1 MQNRK
6 IFREIEASY
15 LQNDCDCDECSST
28 RLEYYNAIS
37 LEPYNKLIEK
47 ITKDLHDGTL
57 EPSDLNADL
66 IKQIYTDLSE
76 GTKKT
81 FGNKWEKLDVK
92 EPNSLIQKFKK
103 NLWQFSS
110 AKTLAELEKMNSL
123 LLDKGKIR
131 TFDEFKKLVQKENVN
146 FNSNYLRAEFE
157 TAKRG
162 SEMAWK
168 WKDYVKNADLFPNL
182 EYRTV
187 GDERVR
193 PEHATLSGVVK
204 PITDGFWRTFY
215 PPNGWRCRCYVVQT
229 AANVTPG
236 RKDDPTVLPEFR
248 GNVALDEEIFTQ
260 KGSFFKLL
268 NKDYKA
274 KFNAELIK
282 LNAPY
287 DEAYKTKKG
296 KKVLVNIFAD
306 ENDKLKNVE
315 TAMVIVE
322 RLEKPVYIRA
332 HVDVQNHKNPEYIID
347 EKLADRKEITSI
359 TGVKSAIESAKNQNT
374 EVIVFD
380 MIKFKG
386 WEIKDFTRA
395 IKGKLNSYKNK
406 NWLKN
411 IIVVNDNEA
420 IEFTPTE
427 LNNNFKYVYKLLE
440 STKSKR

>member
-76 GTKKT
+76 GTKKN

-287 DEAYKTKKG
+287 DEAYKNKKG
-296 KKVLVNIFAD
+296 KKVMVNIFAD
-306 ENDKLKNVE
+306 ENDKLKNIE
-315 TAMVIVE
+315 TAMVIVDQ
-322 RLEKPVYIRA
+322 LDVPVVYVRPHLDSNI
-332 HVDVQNHKNPEYIID
+332 VEGKTNPEYFINGVVSD
-347 EKLADRKEITSI
+347 LKVLKEVKGITNAFK
-359 TGVKSAIESAKNQNT
+359 TAKNQFKDFNSHSL
-374 EVIVFD
+374 VFD
-380 MIKFKG
+380 LSNVSISKKEIIDQLNNKVTKTRGKKIKELYF
-386 WEIKDFTRA
+386 
-395 IKGKLNSYKNK
+395 IKGNK
-406 NWLKN
+406 ACVLDRNQ
-411 IIVVNDNEA
+411 IINGD
-420 IEFTPTE
+420 
-427 LNNNFKYVYKLLE
+427 FKALDDVL
-440 STKSKR
+440 

>member
-1 MQNRK
+1 M
-6 IFREIEASY
+6 
-15 LQNDCDCDECSST
+15 
-28 RLEYYNAIS
+28 
-37 LEPYNKLIEK
+37 
-47 ITKDLHDGTL
+47 
-57 EPSDLNADL
+57 NADL
-66 IKQIYTDLSE
+66 IKQIYADLSE

-187 GDERVR
+187 NDERVR
-193 PEHATLSGVVK
+193 PEHAVLSGVIK
-204 PITDGFWRTFY
+204 PITDDFWRTFY

-229 AANVTPG
+229 AANITPG
-236 RKDDPTVLPEFR
+236 TKDDPTVLPEFR

-274 KFNAELIK
+274 KTNAELMK

-306 ENDKLKNVE
+306 ENDKLKNIE
-315 TAMVIVE
+315 SAIVIVDQ
-322 RLEKPVYIRA
+322 LDVPVVYIRP
-332 HVDVQNHKNPEYIID
+332 HVNVQKHKNPEYFINGVVSDLKNLETTKGITHAFDTAKEQFKEFNSHSLVFDFSNISISKKEIID
-347 EKLADRKEITSI
+347 QLNNKVTKTRGKKIKELY
-359 TGVKSAIESAKNQNT
+359 
-374 EVIVFD
+374 F
-380 MIKFKG
+380 
-386 WEIKDFTRA
+386 
-395 IKGKLNSYKNK
+395 IKGNK
-406 NWLKN
+406 ACVLDRNQ
-411 IIVVNDNEA
+411 IINGD
-420 IEFTPTE
+420 
-427 LNNNFKYVYKLLE
+427 FKALDDIL
-440 STKSKR
+440 

>member
-1 MQNRK
+1 M
-6 IFREIEASY
+6 
-15 LQNDCDCDECSST
+15 
-28 RLEYYNAIS
+28 
-37 LEPYNKLIEK
+37 
-47 ITKDLHDGTL
+47 
-57 EPSDLNADL
+57 NADL
-66 IKQIYTDLSE
+66 IKQIYADLSE

-162 SEMAWK
+162 SGMAWK

-187 GDERVR
+187 NDERVR
-193 PEHATLSGVVK
+193 PEHAVLSGVIK
-204 PITDGFWRTFY
+204 PINDSFWRTFY

-229 AANVTPG
+229 AASITPG
-236 RKDDPTVLPEFR
+236 TKDDPTVLPEFR

-287 DEAYKTKKG
+287 DEAYKNKKG
-296 KKVLVNIFAD
+296 KKVMVNIFAD
-306 ENDKLKNVE
+306 ENDKLKNIE
-315 TAMVIVE
+315 SAMVIVDQ
-322 RLEKPVYIRA
+322 LDVPVIYVRPHLDSNI
-332 HVDVQNHKNPEYIID
+332 VEGKTNPEYFINGVVSD
-347 EKLADRKEITSI
+347 LKVLKEVNGITNAFK
-359 TGVKSAIESAKNQNT
+359 TAKNQFKDFNSHSL
-374 EVIVFD
+374 VFD
-380 MIKFKG
+380 LSNVSISKKEIIDQLNNKVTKTRGKKIKELYF
-386 WEIKDFTRA
+386 
-395 IKGKLNSYKNK
+395 IKGNK
-406 NWLKN
+406 ACVLDRTQ
-411 IIVVNDNEA
+411 IINGD
-420 IEFTPTE
+420 
-427 LNNNFKYVYKLLE
+427 FKVLDDIL
-440 STKSKR
+440 

>member
-1 MQNRK
+1 M
-6 IFREIEASY
+6 
-15 LQNDCDCDECSST
+15 
-28 RLEYYNAIS
+28 
-37 LEPYNKLIEK
+37 
-47 ITKDLHDGTL
+47 
-57 EPSDLNADL
+57 NADL
-66 IKQIYTDLSE
+66 IKQIYADLSE

-229 AANVTPG
+229 AANITPG
-236 RKDDPTVLPEFR
+236 TKDDPTVLPEFR

-287 DEAYKTKKG
+287 DEAYKNKKG
-296 KKVLVNIFAD
+296 KKVMVNIFAD
-306 ENDKLKNVE
+306 EVDKIKNIE
-315 TAMVIVE
+315 SAMVIVDQ
-322 RLEKPVYIRA
+322 LDVPVIYVRPHLDSNI
-332 HVDVQNHKNPEYIID
+332 VEGKTNPEYFINGVVSD
-347 EKLADRKEITSI
+347 LKVLKEVNGITNAFK
-359 TGVKSAIESAKNQNT
+359 TAKNQFKDFNSHSL
-374 EVIVFD
+374 VFD
-380 MIKFKG
+380 LSNISISKKEIIDQLNNKVTKTRGKKIKELYF
-386 WEIKDFTRA
+386 
-395 IKGKLNSYKNK
+395 IKGNK
-406 NWLKN
+406 ACVLDRTQ
-411 IIVVNDNEA
+411 IINGD
-420 IEFTPTE
+420 
-427 LNNNFKYVYKLLE
+427 FKVLDDIL
-440 STKSKR
+440 

>member
-1 MQNRK
+1 M
-6 IFREIEASY
+6 
-15 LQNDCDCDECSST
+15 
-28 RLEYYNAIS
+28 
-37 LEPYNKLIEK
+37 
-47 ITKDLHDGTL
+47 
-57 EPSDLNADL
+57 NADL

-187 GDERVR
+187 NDERVR
-193 PEHATLSGVVK
+193 PEHAVLSGVIK
-204 PITDGFWRTFY
+204 PINDSFWRTFY

-229 AANVTPG
+229 AASITPG
-236 RKDDPTVLPEFR
+236 TKDDPTVLPEFR
-248 GNVALDEEIFTQ
+248 GNTALDEEIFTE

-287 DEAYKTKKG
+287 DEAYKNKKG
-296 KKVLVNIFAD
+296 KKVMVNIFAD
-306 ENDKLKNVE
+306 EVDKIKNIE
-315 TAMVIVE
+315 SAMVIVDQ
-322 RLEKPVYIRA
+322 LDVPVIYVRPHLDSNI
-332 HVDVQNHKNPEYIID
+332 VEGKTNPEYFINGVVSD
-347 EKLADRKEITSI
+347 LKVLKEVNGITNAFK
-359 TGVKSAIESAKNQNT
+359 TAKNQFKDFNSHSL
-374 EVIVFD
+374 VFD
-380 MIKFKG
+380 LSNVSISKKEIIDQLNNKVTKTRGKKIKELYF
-386 WEIKDFTRA
+386 
-395 IKGKLNSYKNK
+395 IKGNK
-406 NWLKN
+406 ACVLDRTQ
-411 IIVVNDNEA
+411 IINGD
-420 IEFTPTE
+420 
-427 LNNNFKYVYKLLE
+427 FKVLDDIL
-440 STKSKR
+440 

>member
-229 AANVTPG
+229 AANITPG
-236 RKDDPTVLPEFR
+236 TKDDPTVLPEFR

-287 DEAYKTKKG
+287 DEAYKNKKG
-296 KKVLVNIFAD
+296 KKVMVNIYAD
-306 ENDKLKNVE
+306 ENDKLKN
-315 TAMVIVE
+315 I
-322 RLEKPVYIRA
+322 
-332 HVDVQNHKNPEYIID
+332 
-347 EKLADRKEITSI
+347 
-359 TGVKSAIESAKNQNT
+359 
-374 EVIVFD
+374 
-380 MIKFKG
+380 
-386 WEIKDFTRA
+386 
-395 IKGKLNSYKNK
+395 
-406 NWLKN
+406 
-411 IIVVNDNEA
+411 
-420 IEFTPTE
+420 
-427 LNNNFKYVYKLLE
+427 
-440 STKSKR
+440 

>member
-1 MQNRK
+1 M
-6 IFREIEASY
+6 
-15 LQNDCDCDECSST
+15 
-28 RLEYYNAIS
+28 
-37 LEPYNKLIEK
+37 
-47 ITKDLHDGTL
+47 
-57 EPSDLNADL
+57 NADL
-66 IKQIYTDLSE
+66 IKQIYADLSE

-187 GDERVR
+187 NDERVR
-193 PEHATLSGVVK
+193 PEHAVLSGVVK
-204 PITDGFWRTFY
+204 PITDDFWRTFY
-215 PPNGWRCRCYVVQT
+215 PPNGWRCRCYVSQT
-229 AANVTPG
+229 AASVTPG
-236 RKDDPTVLPEFR
+236 KKEDPTVLPEFR
-248 GNVALDEEIFTQ
+248 GNTALDEEIFTQ

-274 KFNAELIK
+274 KINAELMK

-306 ENDKLKNVE
+306 ENDKLKNIE
-315 TAMVIVE
+315 SAIVIVDQ
-322 RLEKPVYIRA
+322 LDVPVVYIRP
-332 HVDVQNHKNPEYIID
+332 HVNVQKHKNPEYFINGVVSDLKNLETTKGITHAFDTAKEQFKEFNSHSLVFDFSNISISKKEIID
-347 EKLADRKEITSI
+347 QLNNKVTKTRGKKIKELY
-359 TGVKSAIESAKNQNT
+359 
-374 EVIVFD
+374 F
-380 MIKFKG
+380 
-386 WEIKDFTRA
+386 
-395 IKGKLNSYKNK
+395 IKGNK
-406 NWLKN
+406 ACVLDRNQ
-411 IIVVNDNEA
+411 IINGD
-420 IEFTPTE
+420 
-427 LNNNFKYVYKLLE
+427 FKALDDIL
-440 STKSKR
+440 

>member
-6 IFREIEASY
+6 IFIEIEASY
-15 LQNDCDCDECSST
+15 LQNDCDCDECGST

-229 AANVTPG
+229 AANITPG
-236 RKDDPTVLPEFR
+236 TKDDPTVLPEFR

-287 DEAYKTKKG
+287 DEAYKNKKG
-296 KKVLVNIFAD
+296 KKVMVNIFAD
-306 ENDKLKNVE
+306 EVDKIKNIE
-315 TAMVIVE
+315 SAMVIVDK
-322 RLEKPVYIRA
+322 LDVPVVYVRPHLDSNIVEGRT
-332 HVDVQNHKNPEYIID
+332 NPEYFINGAVSD
-347 EKLADRKEITSI
+347 LKVLKEVNGITNAFK
-359 TGVKSAIESAKNQNT
+359 TAKNQFKDFNSHSL
-374 EVIVFD
+374 VFD
-380 MIKFKG
+380 FSNVSISKKQIIDQLNNKVTKTRGKKIKELYF
-386 WEIKDFTRA
+386 
-395 IKGKLNSYKNK
+395 IKGNRACVLDRTQ
-406 NWLKN
+406 
-411 IIVVNDNEA
+411 IINGD
-420 IEFTPTE
+420 
-427 LNNNFKYVYKLLE
+427 FKALDGIL
-440 STKSKR
+440 

>member
-193 PEHATLSGVVK
+193 QEHATLSGVVK
-204 PITDGFWRTFY
+204 PITDGFWRNFY

-229 AANVTPG
+229 AANITPG
-236 RKDDPTVLPEFR
+236 TKDDPTVLPEFR

-287 DEAYKTKKG
+287 DGAYKNKKG
-296 KKVLVNIFAD
+296 KKVMVNIFAD
-306 ENDKLKNVE
+306 EVDKIKNIE
-315 TAMVIVE
+315 SAMVIVDK
-322 RLEKPVYIRA
+322 LDVPVVYVRPHLDSNIVEGRT
-332 HVDVQNHKNPEYIID
+332 NPEYFINGAVSD
-347 EKLADRKEITSI
+347 LKVLKEVNGITNAFK
-359 TGVKSAIESAKNQNT
+359 TAKNQFKDFNSHSL
-374 EVIVFD
+374 VFD
-380 MIKFKG
+380 LSNVSISKKEIIDQLNNKVTKTRGKKIKELYF
-386 WEIKDFTRA
+386 
-395 IKGKLNSYKNK
+395 IKGNK
-406 NWLKN
+406 ACVLDRTQ
-411 IIVVNDNEA
+411 IINGD
-420 IEFTPTE
+420 
-427 LNNNFKYVYKLLE
+427 FKVLDDIL
-440 STKSKR
+440 

>member
-1 MQNRK
+1 LQNRK

-15 LQNDCDCDECSST
+15 THNDCYCDECNTT

-187 GDERVR
+187 NDERVR
-193 PEHATLSGVVK
+193 PEHAVLSGVIK
-204 PITDGFWRTFY
+204 PINDSFWRTFY

-229 AANVTPG
+229 ASNVTPG

-274 KFNAELIK
+274 KANAELMK

-287 DEAYKTKKG
+287 DEAYKNKKG
-296 KKVLVNIFAD
+296 KKVMVNIFAD
-306 ENDKLKNVE
+306 ENDKLKNIE
-315 TAMVIVE
+315 SAMVIVDQ
-322 RLEKPVYIRA
+322 LDVPVVYIRP
-332 HVDVQNHKNPEYIID
+332 HVNVQKHKNPEYFINGVVSDLKNLETTKGITHAFDTAKEQFKDFNSHSLVFDLSNVSISKKEIID
-347 EKLADRKEITSI
+347 QLNNKVTKTRGKKIKELY
-359 TGVKSAIESAKNQNT
+359 
-374 EVIVFD
+374 F
-380 MIKFKG
+380 
-386 WEIKDFTRA
+386 
-395 IKGKLNSYKNK
+395 IKGNK
-406 NWLKN
+406 ACVLDRNQ
-411 IIVVNDNEA
+411 IINGD
-420 IEFTPTE
+420 
-427 LNNNFKYVYKLLE
+427 FKALDDIL
-440 STKSKR
+440 

>member
-1 MQNRK
+1 M
-6 IFREIEASY
+6 
-15 LQNDCDCDECSST
+15 
-28 RLEYYNAIS
+28 
-37 LEPYNKLIEK
+37 
-47 ITKDLHDGTL
+47 
-57 EPSDLNADL
+57 NADL
-66 IKQIYTDLSE
+66 IKQIYADLSE

-92 EPNSLIQKFKK
+92 EPNSLIQKYKK

-193 PEHATLSGVVK
+193 PEHAVLSGVVK

-229 AANVTPG
+229 AANITPG
-236 RKDDPTVLPEFR
+236 TKDDPTVLPEFR

-274 KFNAELIK
+274 KTNAELMK

-306 ENDKLKNVE
+306 ENDKLKNIE
-315 TAMVIVE
+315 SAIVIVDQ
-322 RLEKPVYIRA
+322 LDVPVVYIRP
-332 HVDVQNHKNPEYIID
+332 HVNVQKHKNPEYFINGVVSDLKNLETTKGITHAFDTAKEQFKEFNSHSLVFDFSNISISKKEIID
-347 EKLADRKEITSI
+347 QLNNKVTKTRGKKIKELY
-359 TGVKSAIESAKNQNT
+359 
-374 EVIVFD
+374 F
-380 MIKFKG
+380 
-386 WEIKDFTRA
+386 
-395 IKGKLNSYKNK
+395 IKGNK
-406 NWLKN
+406 ACVLDRNQ
-411 IIVVNDNEA
+411 IINGD
-420 IEFTPTE
+420 
-427 LNNNFKYVYKLLE
+427 FKALDDIL
-440 STKSKR
+440 

>member
-1 MQNRK
+1 MTGVQTCALPIYRTNNRFKNSRRKKRYTCRTNYTSFKKKSRDVNAFLQNRK

-146 FNSNYLRAEFE
+146 FNSNYLRGEFE

-229 AANVTPG
+229 AETPTLEDKIPKLND
-236 RKDDPTVLPEFR
+236 KDFPEEFR
-248 GNVALDEEIFTQ
+248 INVGISGQIFSEENLKDSKAHPYFALTR
-260 KGSFFKLL
+260 
-268 NKDYKA
+268 NKDWQKA
-274 KFNAELIK
+274 FELSK
-282 LNAPY
+282 LSAP
-287 DEAYKTKKG
+287 TN
-296 KKVLVNIFAD
+296 LV
-306 ENDKLKNVE
+306 
-315 TAMVIVE
+315 
-322 RLEKPVYIRA
+322 
-332 HVDVQNHKNPEYIID
+332 
-347 EKLADRKEITSI
+347 DRKS
-359 TGVKSAIESAKNQNT
+359 
-374 EVIVFD
+374 
-380 MIKFKG
+380 
-386 WEIKDFTRA
+386 
-395 IKGKLNSYKNK
+395 
-406 NWLKN
+406 
-411 IIVVNDNEA
+411 VV
-420 IEFTPTE
+420 
-427 LNNNFKYVYKLLE
+427 
-440 STKSKR
+440 

>member
-274 KFNAELIK
+274 KTNAELMK

-287 DEAYKTKKG
+287 DEAYKNKKG
-296 KKVLVNIFAD
+296 KKVMVNIFAD
-306 ENDKLKNVE
+306 ENDKLKNIE
-315 TAMVIVE
+315 SAMVIVDQ
-322 RLEKPVYIRA
+322 LDVPVVYIRP
-332 HVDVQNHKNPEYIID
+332 HVNVQKHKNPEYFINGVVSDLKNLETTKGITHAFDTAKEQFKEFNSHSLVFDFSNISISKKEIID
-347 EKLADRKEITSI
+347 QLNNKVTKTRGKKIKELY
-359 TGVKSAIESAKNQNT
+359 
-374 EVIVFD
+374 F
-380 MIKFKG
+380 
-386 WEIKDFTRA
+386 
-395 IKGKLNSYKNK
+395 IKGNK
-406 NWLKN
+406 ACLLDRNQ
-411 IIVVNDNEA
+411 IINGD
-420 IEFTPTE
+420 
-427 LNNNFKYVYKLLE
+427 FKALDDIL
-440 STKSKR
+440 